1 MSADSLS
8 SREIL
13 ARLVGFDTVSA
24 RTNLPLVQWVA
35 DYLAAHGVEVTLDHD
50 ATGAKANLFASIGPR
65 DRGGVCLH
73 GHTDVVPVDGQSWA
87 TDPFVLTERGGR
99 LHGRGTCDMKGWIA
113 CVLAAVPQWTR
124 ARLHTPIH
132 VALSYDEEVGCLGAP
147 GLIRLF
153 DRKVPRPEL
162 ALIGEPSLLAPVT
175 AHKGVIALDTLIE
188 GHTVHSSLIH
198 LGASAATAAA
208 LMACEIHDL
217 AQRWAA
223 RPGPVGMEPPGPT
236 MSVGVLQAGV
246 ARNMVPGRAE
256 LRWDLRYRAGDS
268 PDALLEEL
276 RTRVEQ
282 ALRRHL
288 GSAREQIRLATMVV
302 AQVPAF
308 EAAADSRACGL
319 LRELGVTA
327 AATGVAYGAE
337 AGQYAQAGVD
347 SVIFG
352 PGSIAQA
359 HQTDEFIELSQLT
372 ACDAFMSALT
382 RWAAGTALEPR
393 RGADRPVAETAAP

>member
-1 MSADSLS
+1 MPTPACASA
-8 SREIL
+8 EIL
-13 ARLVGFDTVSA
+13 ARLVAFDTVSA
-24 RTNLPLVQWVA
+24 RSNLALVHWVA
-35 DYLAAHGVEVTLDHD
+35 DYLAAHGLEVMLDHD
-50 ATGAKANLFASIGPR
+50 AGGSKANLFASIGPR
-65 DRGGVCLH
+65 DLGGVCLH
-73 GHTDVVPVDGQSWA
+73 GHTDVVPVDGQAWA
-87 TDPFVLTERGGR
+87 TDPFVLAERGGR

-113 CVLAAVPQWTR
+113 CVLAAVPQWAG
-124 ARLHTPIH
+124 ARLRTPIH
-132 VALSYDEEVGCLGAP
+132 IALSYDEEIGCLGAP

-153 DRKVPRPEL
+153 GRKVPRPEL

-175 AHKGVIALDTLIE
+175 AHKGVIALETLIE
-188 GHTVHSSLIH
+188 GYTVHSSLTH

-208 LMACEIHDL
+208 LMSCEIHEL
-217 AQRWAA
+217 ARRWAD
-223 RPGPVGMEPPGPT
+223 RPGPAGMEPSGPT
-236 MSVGVLQAGV
+236 MNVGVLQAGV

-276 RTRVEQ
+276 RARVEL
-282 ALRRHL
+282 ALQRHL
-288 GSAREQIRLATMVV
+288 GPAREQIRLATMVV

-382 RWAAGTALEPR
+382 RWAAGTVLEPR